1 MATSH
6 LVLRITKHMEV
17 LKNTCFVQY
26 DPTLNNYHVY
36 GMTMDSDN
44 DELNQYHFVYS
55 RNGLKQFLNTI
66 YGLNFD
72 ECYHVEA
79 DMFVYNY
86 IDGIFEFNDLTY
98 SDYNTDYLNNTDMT
112 LICGDIDMTQSRVN
126 SILSMLAIQE
136 E

>member
-6 LVLRITKHMEV
+6 LVLRISMDTPY
-17 LKNTCFVQY
+17 LKNRCFVQY
-26 DPTLNNYHVY
+26 DPVLNNYHVY
-36 GMTMDSDN
+36 GMIMDTDN

-66 YGLNFD
+66 FCLDYAV
-72 ECYHVEA
+72 CYNVEA

-86 IDGIFEFNDLTY
+86 IEGIFEFNDLTY

-112 LICGDIDMTQSRVN
+112 LICGDIDFTQSRLN
-126 SILSMLAIQE
+126 SVLSMLAIQE
-136 E
+136 